1 MDSVILVKE
10 TGAAMKKL
18 NLYTFLLCFGLAGQA
33 FAASG
38 RNATLHVAVVVPPAA
53 RLEVQSATELT
64 VRVTMY
70 PNVEALV
77 WMATGACGVPDNPKV
92 ISTSGIHQLSFSPE
106 QAAGK
111 DRFCLLSGDA
121 ILKTSALLPQ

>member
-1 MDSVILVKE
+1 
-10 TGAAMKKL
+10 MKKL
-18 NLYTFLLCFGLAGQA
+18 SLYSFLLCFGLVAQTL
-33 FAASG
+33 AASG
-38 RNATLHVAVVVPPAA
+38 RNAALHVAVVVPPAA
-53 RLEVQSATELT
+53 RLEVQSATTLT

-92 ISTSGIHQLSFSPE
+92 IATSGIHQLSFSPE